1 MKQDAVFLAH
11 LKREPYTQQ
20 VVHQFVNSWSKSFFN
35 QSKKDSILF
44 VFLDPEPW
52 HDYPDVIVRVCGISF
67 DSQKSFL
74 GLNILGIS
82 DPPGPDIMWW
92 KKEWSLEAVRAA
104 NRPLSVGRLSFL
116 KWRLVPRLQQVRILP
131 ILPCLYIIS

>member
-1 MKQDAVFLAH
+1 VKQDAVFLAH

-52 HDYPDVIVRVCGISF
+52 HDYPDVIIQVRSIPF
-67 DSQKSFL
+67 DSQSFL
-74 GLNILGIS
+74 GLNIFGIS
-82 DPPGPDIMWW
+82 NRLGSDIMW
-92 KKEWSLEAVRAA
+92 
-104 NRPLSVGRLSFL
+104 
-116 KWRLVPRLQQVRILP
+116 
-131 ILPCLYIIS
+131 